1 VSACISSEGEY
12 SDHTL
17 DDAYMC
23 TRCFALDEDSMT
35 RDLLDLRAKLARV
48 ASLVRPL
55 GILYAALPEGLFAR
69 RCKIILDDLRAALEP
84 TP

>member
-1 VSACISSEGEY
+1 MSACISSEGEY

-23 TRCFALDEDSMT
+23 TRCYALDEDSMT
-35 RDLLDLRAKLARV
+35 RDLLASRVKLAAIRALMAAQWV
-48 ASLVRPL
+48 DHPPQASLPL
-55 GILYAALPEGLFAR
+55 AILA
-69 RCKIILDDLRAALEP
+69 ILDGP